1 MQLLSGV
8 LLRFVIYM
16 AAVTAFDLCC
26 GQQGSPPLFHEGFEG
41 FTQNPVAGARAGI
54 DVQALRLLSRALLQW
69 HSEPLALSPCTSA
82 KPFMV
87 I

>member
-41 FTQNPVAGARAGI
+41 FTQNPVAGARAGLTSRLCASYPGLFSSVTQSHWPYLH
-54 DVQALRLLSRALLQW
+54 VQVLS
-69 HSEPLALSPCTSA
+69 LSW
-82 KPFMV
+82 
-87 I
+87 